1 MASNKLKKKINALSI
16 GIIIISILMMHLF
29 FFINFHLHITIFTIK
44 YNYWGVI
51 VIAQRNYSLD
61 FMKFFCIAAIVCIHL
76 APFAGS
82 TIGVI
87 INTLCRVALPLIFI
101 CSGYLFLSKFSK
113 NHSKK
118 YFFKMLKYFVIWNIL
133 YFILLI
139 CINILFRNNIS
150 ELIYYFLS
158 NFKITD
164 IYYGEGMIEF
174 HLWYLTA
181 MVLIVPILYFIVKY
195 KLINKAL
202 IVSGILN
209 ILGIFIY
216 NLGHLKNNR
225 DVIFF
230 TLFYCT
236 LGMYLKSKED
246 IIRKKL
252 KNKINGVYILLILVF
267 TLTSLIERFI
277 YDSVFT
283 KTSDFYISTIP
294 LSILIFLL
302 CITKIKEKDNIL
314 CKVGRKSFGIY
325 VIHIGVINVVN
336 VFLYKVGMLQFT
348 STIVWQIIG
357 TPIIMMLSLIS
368 YDVLIFIKDKIF
380 NLIPNKIINKRY
392 IVD

>member
-1 MASNKLKKKINALSI
+1 
-16 GIIIISILMMHLF
+16 
-29 FFINFHLHITIFTIK
+29 
-44 YNYWGVI
+44 
-51 VIAQRNYSLD
+51 
-61 FMKFFCIAAIVCIHL
+61 
-76 APFAGS
+76 
-82 TIGVI
+82 
-87 INTLCRVALPLIFI
+87 
-101 CSGYLFLSKFSK
+101 
-113 NHSKK
+113 
-118 YFFKMLKYFVIWNIL
+118 
-133 YFILLI
+133 
-139 CINILFRNNIS
+139 
-150 ELIYYFLS
+150 
-158 NFKITD
+158 
-164 IYYGEGMIEF
+164 
-174 HLWYLTA
+174 
-181 MVLIVPILYFIVKY
+181 
-195 KLINKAL
+195 
-202 IVSGILN
+202 
-209 ILGIFIY
+209 
-216 NLGHLKNNR
+216 
-225 DVIFF
+225 
-230 TLFYCT
+230 
-236 LGMYLKSKED
+236 MYLKSKED

-277 YDSVFT
+277 YDSAFA